1 MVRRRFGFHVRE
13 REGEINPRVLY
24 MGDLS
29 QTFGGLFIM
38 AHRANSQSLYIYI
51 HLIHVYN

>member
-13 REGEINPRVLY
+13 RDGEINPRVLY

-38 AHRANSQSLYIYI
+38 AHRANSQSLYINI

>member
-13 REGEINPRVLY
+13 RDGEINPRVLY

-29 QTFGGLFIM
+29 QTCLFIM
-38 AHRANSQSLYIYI
+38 AHRANS
-51 HLIHVYN
+51 